1 MQTTGRCAA
10 PRRAAPALDAAP
22 LAPRAAPARPRAA
35 PRPAPRRAAA
45 ASAASA
51 SASAAAAAAPPA
63 AATEVR
69 DYGVTL
75 WAGTKRLQVVAADV
89 APATRTLRSLDW
101 DRDRFDIE
109 FGLQNGT
116 TYNSY
121 LIFGANATALVDA
134 SHEKFRGPW
143 LAALQAELAAAGRS
157 KIDYIFVSH
166 TEPDHSGLIPDVVQL
181 YPEAVVCGSKVALAF
196 LANLAHA
203 PLTTRVVKVRWI
215 FYFLLFTFFTM
226 HSSLTC

>member
-1 MQTTGRCAA
+1 VS
-10 PRRAAPALDAAP
+10 
-22 LAPRAAPARPRAA
+22 RAAPARPRAA
-35 PRPAPRRAAA
+35 PRAAPRRAAA
-45 ASAASA
+45 AAAASPSGA
-51 SASAAAAAAPPA
+51 SASAAAAAPPA
-63 AATEVR
+63 PATEVR
-69 DYGVTL
+69 DYGITL
-75 WAGTKRLQVVAADV
+75 WAGAKRLQVVAADV

-116 TYNSY
+116 TYNAY
-121 LIFGANATALVDA
+121 LIFGADATALVDA

-166 TEPDHSGLIPDVVQL
+166 TEPDHSGLIPDVVKL

-203 PLTTRVVKVRWI
+203 PLTTRVVKVRWTLI
-215 FYFLLFTFFTM
+215 CAATTIYY
-226 HSSLTC
+226 SLTYQN